1 MLKCTPSWSKDRK
14 LLSALTAVALDVL
27 ILELRDV
34 TYYIHQW
41 IVKQLVFCA
50 ADGSDRLISHLTSL
64 LAIASPSPSCSF
76 SSPLSLPRSGSD
88 HRIHQDA
95 QTVLA
100 KSKASCFAGQQA
112 GFMLCDW
119 LLQPVLSCT
128 SLNQTIE
135 SFPSLLQ
142 LVEALHYHFI
152 SRYIWGRGAIE
163 VAKATC
169 KLFKIL
175 PNSSPLI
182 LSAFFFLFS
191 TSLFLYSSIL

>member
-1 MLKCTPSWSKDRK
+1 MGVIDWS
-14 LLSALTAVALDVL
+14 
-27 ILELRDV
+27 
-34 TYYIHQW
+34 
-41 IVKQLVFCA
+41 
-50 ADGSDRLISHLTSL
+50 LTSPHSLQLPRL
-64 LAIASPSPSCSF
+64 LLLPPSLLPSPC
-76 SSPLSLPRSGSD
+76 PRSGSGR
-88 HRIHQDA
+88 HIHQVT

-100 KSKASCFAGQQA
+100 KSNASCFAGQQA

-142 LVEALHYHFI
+142 LVEELHYHFI
-152 SRYIWGRGAIE
+152 SRYIWGRGEIA